1 MKSRT
6 NIKRFLVDWAAVLA
20 LLVCFIAFTAYKG
33 NSFMSTSNMVNILRA
48 MAINTVFGIAATI
61 TMAPDGF
68 DMSAGTL
75 ASCSAYVFVSA
86 YLWLGQSLGM
96 SILICILATLV
107 MYQLTMFLILVCKI
121 PDMLATCALMF
132 VHQGIGQW
140 YIGGGA
146 VPTGPEDFLGSGT
159 CTYRAFR
166 IIFSHWTRSV
176 DHYHHAGLC
185 ACGLSFPQLYQAR
198 TVSLRYGRQ

>member
-1 MKSRT
+1 MKST
-6 NIKRFLVDWAAVLA
+6 KSFLRFLVNWAAVLA
-20 LLVCFIAFTAYKG
+20 LMICFVAFTAVKG
-33 NSFMSTSNMVNILRA
+33 NAFLSGSNMVNILRA

-75 ASCSAYVFVSA
+75 ASCSAYAFVSA
-86 YLWLGQSLGM
+86 YLWFGQSLAM
-96 SILICILATLV
+96 SVIICIIVTLI

-132 VHQGIGQW
+132 VHQGLGQW

-146 VPTGPEDFLGSGT
+146 VSTGMKAPWG
-159 CTYRAFR
+159 A
-166 IIFSHWTRSV
+166 
-176 DHYHHAGLC
+176 A
-185 ACGLSFPQLYQAR
+185 PAR
-198 TVSLRYGRQ
+198 TARLWNMPWQEWTTISSSPNIFWNCHLKKKCRHSWRDL